1 MASHTF
7 TRQELYDLVWSEP
20 MIKLAA
26 AVQDSGNPRPTMC
39 GSVRWRA

>member
-26 AVQDSGNPRPTMC
+26 RYRIRAHAPIGFLDASGY
-39 GSVRWRA
+39 